1 MFSKNEGPT
10 DRVIRVVGGFLLIA
24 AGLFVLGG
32 IEASVVGIVVAAFG
46 GWLFVTGA
54 VGVCP
59 GYVPFGFSTL
69 PKKEPVPSIDRS
81 KQAA

>member
-1 MFSKNEGPT
+1 MFSKNEGPA
-10 DRVIRVVGGFLLIA
+10 DRVIRVVAGILLIA
-24 AGLFVLGG
+24 AGLFLLGG

-46 GWLFVTGA
+46 GWLVVTGA
-54 VGVCP
+54 VGVCLA
-59 GYVPFGFSTL
+59 YVPFGFTTL